1 MDSMNPRPIDL
12 DDAGINASL
21 EPRFSSILELHI
33 ARRGILRGAIGTAI
47 SSGLT
52 GTVVASGGLKSAL
65 AGGVSTLTFGEVPH
79 GPTKD
84 MAVAPGYTAKVLIR
98 WGDAVLPDAPQF
110 DPLQQTA
117 AAQARQFGYNNDYQA
132 FMPLPRGSSS

>member
-1 MDSMNPRPIDL
+1 MNSRPIDL

-21 EPRFSSILELHI
+21 ESRFSSILELHI
-33 ARRGILRGAIGTAI
+33 ARRGILRGAIGTAV
-47 SSGLT
+47 SAGLI

-65 AGGVSTLTFGEVPH
+65 AGGVSTLTFGEVQH

-98 WGDAVLPDAPQF
+98 WGDPVLANAPPF

-117 AAQARQFGYNNDYQA
+117 AGQAVRLQQ
-132 FMPLPRGSSS
+132 